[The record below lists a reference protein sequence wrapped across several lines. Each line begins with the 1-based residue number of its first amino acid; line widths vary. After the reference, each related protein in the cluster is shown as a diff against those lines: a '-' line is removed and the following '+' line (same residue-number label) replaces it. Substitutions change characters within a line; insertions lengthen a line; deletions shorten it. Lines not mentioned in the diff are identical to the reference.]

1 MGLFQISE
9 NSKMKQAKEKINKL
23 FQSFLARFNIGIT
36 RFGTLQNLR
45 EIAGNDIDVLMTL
58 PQYHSSQLLQLL
70 KKSNSQLRQDLF
82 VLSELNFKKNGF
94 FVEFGATNGIDLSN
108 TYLLEK
114 EFGWNG
120 ILAEPAKIWH
130 KNLKSNRAA
139 NIETKCVWSES
150 HSILNFNQVDF
161 AELSTINHF
170 SSLDSHKEAR
180 KSGSVYEVET
190 ISLNDLLS
198 NFDAPSKIDY
208 LSIDTEG
215 SEFEILKDFHF
226 HKYQFSVI
234 TCEHNFTPMR
244 EKIYSLLT
252 QNGYVRKYP
261 HLSQFDD
268 WYIKAD

>member
-1 MGLFQISE
+1 M
-9 NSKMKQAKEKINKL
+9 
-23 FQSFLARFNIGIT
+23 
-36 RFGTLQNLR
+36 
-45 EIAGNDIDVLMTL
+45 
-58 PQYHSSQLLQLL
+58 
-70 KKSNSQLRQDLF
+70 
-82 VLSELNFKKNGF
+82 
-94 FVEFGATNGIDLSN
+94 
-108 TYLLEK
+108 
-114 EFGWNG
+114 
-120 ILAEPAKIWH
+120 
-130 KNLKSNRAA
+130 
-139 NIETKCVWSES
+139 
-150 HSILNFNQVDF
+150 
-161 AELSTINHF
+161 
-170 SSLDSHKEAR
+170 DSHKEAR